1 MPFAPACGSAC
12 FFLEK
17 IILSHHINRTNN
29 FNYFIFRNY
38 QEELV
43 RTVSQVGLFIFKG
56 LHYSSIKKSVQ
67 QSRTISIFHDAIKL
81 QYHIPNLI

>member
-38 QEELV
+38 QEESV
-43 RTVSQVGLFIFKG
+43 HTASQVGLFKG

-67 QSRTISIFHDAIKL
+67 QSRTISIFHGAIKL